1 MPRMVAPQ
9 PAGEGF
15 QVVLSKPFSGP
26 PTHRIEVIG
35 DLNRSAS
42 IRMTNYN
49 GSAKS
54 SEKKGDVP
62 QDDVRELLSLIST
75 LRGFPSAES
84 KDVYGLDT
92 KLDFATFEIQWSNQ
106 EDDPAAAGGE
116 LAGEQKDEFKRVTE
130 SVEALARTFAKQDS
144 AV

>member
-15 QVVLSKPFSGP
+15 QVVLSKPFSGT
-26 PTHRIEVIG
+26 PTHQIEVIG
-35 DLNRSAS
+35 DLNRPAS
-42 IRMTNYN
+42 VRMTNYDGN
-49 GSAKS
+49 NIS

-62 QDDVRELLSLIST
+62 QDDVRELISLIST
-75 LRGFPSAES
+75 LRGFPSDDN
-84 KDVYGLDT
+84 KDIYGLDT

-106 EDDPAAAGGE
+106 EDDPAKIGE
-116 LAGEQKDEFKRVTE
+116 VGGEQKDDFKRVVD
-130 SVEALARTFAKQDS
+130 SVEALARQFAKQDS